1 MDIKQ
6 FMVIRQKRG
15 PIRKNADTNSIC
27 IDSACCMNG
36 QLALYFI
43 EDDKEIYI
51 DPKENVTNPV
61 QPNQGG
67 ESR

>member
-27 IDSACCMNG
+27 IDSACSMNG
-36 QLALYFI
+36 QLALYCI